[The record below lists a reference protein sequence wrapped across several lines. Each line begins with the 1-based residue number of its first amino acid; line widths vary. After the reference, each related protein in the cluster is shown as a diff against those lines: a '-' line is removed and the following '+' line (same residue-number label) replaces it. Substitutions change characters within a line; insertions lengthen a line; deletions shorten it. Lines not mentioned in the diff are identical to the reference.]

1 MPHGGLGIANLGG
14 ALALALR
21 GSGSRVATAACC
33 LRMASLV
40 SPRLFELNSVFMA
53 LDRDIVR
60 KMKALRSFLFVGLSR
75 GIDVLVRW
83 SMGARPT
90 SEKSDDDNV

>member
-1 MPHGGLGIANLGG
+1 
-14 ALALALR
+14 
-21 GSGSRVATAACC
+21 
-33 LRMASLV
+33 
-40 SPRLFELNSVFMA
+40 LFELNSVFMA

-75 GIDVLVRW
+75 GVDVLVRW

>member
-1 MPHGGLGIANLGG
+1 VWRPLRAVCEWQ
-14 ALALALR
+14 ALYL
-21 GSGSRVATAACC
+21 T
-33 LRMASLV
+33 
-40 SPRLFELNSVFMA
+40 SVFMA

-75 GIDVLVRW
+75 GVDVLVRW